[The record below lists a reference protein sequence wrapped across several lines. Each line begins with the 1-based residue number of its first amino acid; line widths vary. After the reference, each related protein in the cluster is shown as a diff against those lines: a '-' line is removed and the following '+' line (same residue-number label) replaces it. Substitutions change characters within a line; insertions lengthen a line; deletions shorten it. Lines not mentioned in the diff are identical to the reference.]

1 MKKTLRTL
9 MMGMMALLACNALI
23 SCSNDDEPQVAQ
35 QEGQK
40 GYVEFTL
47 TRGADTRITYEATSE
62 GGLDA
67 FWSEGDKMVIF
78 YNALTDEEIVEVF
91 DLVEGAGTK
100 TARFAKSDSQLADKS
115 ADGIEIVYLPN
126 YDVNKSISEN
136 LFDFSI
142 QDGTLEGL
150 GKYDRFTFNAK
161 LTEGKI
167 ELFDYDSFEPVML
180 ILHFPTDIDFGTG
193 TGTTTSDF
201 VFSGGVNKQVPY
213 DSPTLGDI
221 TVKGVSLTNGKLDED
236 LYVAA
241 WSVPPTSLSVGGL
254 TYSLPYGFDPGTVY
268 TFVQENLFLAP
279 AVGVVIGS
287 DGKYYATASAVPAGV
302 KAEAM
307 IAYLGDEAE
316 GAEHGLAIALED
328 ANDGAT
334 WNNSGSSNNGMTAA
348 EIVADWASN
357 HTVTDGTWRLPSAYD
372 WQRMLIGCG
381 SSSTYTEPLDPFQ
394 TLDFGYGNFKT
405 MLMNAT
411 GKSAD
416 EAELYYFWTST
427 EDTTR
432 AWYYSFYSSK
442 FSPEDKG
449 NLNFVRAV
457 LAF

>member
-9 MMGMMALLACNALI
+9 MMGMMALLAGNALT

-40 GYVEFTL
+40 GNVEFTL

-67 FWSEGDKMVIF
+67 FWGEGDKMVIF

-91 DLVEGAGTK
+91 DLVEGASTK

-167 ELFDYDSFEPVML
+167 ELFDKDFFEPVML

-221 TVKGVSLTNGKLDED
+221 TVKGVSLTNGKLDEN

-241 WSVPPTSLSVGGL
+241 WSVPPTSLSVGGK
-254 TYSLPYGFDPGTVY
+254 TFSLPEVYNSGSIY
-268 TFVQENLFLAP
+268 TFAQKNLKLAP
-279 AVGVVIGS
+279 SVGMVLGS
-287 DGKYYATASAVPAGV
+287 DGKYYSTISDVPTGV
-302 KAEAM
+302 KAVAM
-307 IAYLGDEAE
+307 IAYLSDNSAD
-316 GAEHGLAIALED
+316 APHGLAIALED
-328 ANDGAT
+328 ASINVMGNKVKDT
-334 WNNSGSSNNGMTAA
+334 VD
-348 EIVADWASN
+348 EWASKN
-357 HTVTDGTWRLPSAYD
+357 AVSFGTWRVPSVDDFKY
-372 WQRMLIGCG
+372 MFEGCG
-381 SSSTYTEPLDPFQ
+381 GDKYKEELTEGMAFDSGSFRDKLKAIDENAKVENASYWASTP
-394 TLDFGYGNFKT
+394 YGNNFTWDYNFPAK
-405 MLMNAT
+405 
-411 GKSAD
+411 KF
-416 EAELYYFWTST
+416 YTSQT
-427 EDTTR
+427 DVV
-432 AWYYSFYSSK
+432 SHH
-442 FSPEDKG
+442 
-449 NLNFVRAV
+449 VRAC